1 MRPCCKPNSGEM
13 SSSKATPKRDVGPDL
28 AGVRLQYGTG
38 LMAPSILNE
47 AQILILVQRERSQ

>member
-1 MRPCCKPNSGEM
+1 MALQRE
-13 SSSKATPKRDVGPDL
+13 VGPDL
-28 AGVRLQYGTG
+28 AGVRLKYGTC